1 MNKLPLVIYTHTD
14 MKDVWPSFFG
24 QLNKFMPDYKLY
36 VCVNEIDKA
45 LPENCLQI
53 TYDDSK
59 KYTNRILE
67 CLDKINEDVI
77 LFFHEDMI
85 LYSNPLHVY
94 LEKYYEYILTDK
106 ANSIKLLYAGSGGTK
121 SEFEDTLVQNDL
133 SKFSI
138 QPTIIKTKT
147 FKELIENHLELTI
160 YEFEDA
166 IKLNEKDFSATNGIE
181 KKRGIFHYDSFVFPY
196 IATAINK
203 GKWNLTEYQTELNP
217 IFEEYNINPFD
228 RGIW

>member
-24 QLNKFMPDYKLY
+24 QLNKFMSDYKIY
-36 VCVNEIDKA
+36 VCVNKTDDMI
-45 LPENCLQI
+45 PNNCLQI

-67 CLDKINEDVI
+67 CLSKINEDVI

-85 LYSNPLHVY
+85 LYANPLHNY
-94 LEKYYEYILTDK
+94 LEKYYEYILNDF
-106 ANSIKLLYAGSGGTK
+106 ANSIKLLYAGSGGIV

-203 GKWNLTEYQTELNP
+203 GKWNLTEYQNELNP

>member
-36 VCVNEIDKA
+36 VCVNELDKA

-85 LYSNPLHVY
+85 LYSSPHHNY
-94 LEKYYEYILTDK
+94 LEKYYEHVLNDK
-106 ANSIKLLYAGSGGTK
+106 ANSIKLLYAGSGGIK

-133 SKFSI
+133 SKFSV
-138 QPTIIKTKT
+138 QPTIIKIKA
-147 FKELIENHLELTI
+147 FRELIENHLELPLTHSANNA
-160 YEFEDA
+160 ELV
-166 IKLNEKDFSATNGIE
+166 LNVLLLNQLKE
-181 KKRGIFHYDSFVFPY
+181 SFIDPSGLYV
-196 IATAINK
+196 
-203 GKWNLTEYQTELNP
+203 L
-217 IFEEYNINPFD
+217 
-228 RGIW
+228 